1 MIIGVVRETY
11 PGEAR
16 VALVPPLVATLVKAG
31 LEVRV
36 ESGAGTAAGWA
47 DASYTEKGA
56 TIATH
61 DDILH
66 ADVLLVVRGGG
77 ANSAAGDADLAR
89 LHRGQTVIGM
99 LDPLNAPEA
108 AQTLAATGV
117 TAFALE
123 LLPRITRAQSMDVL
137 SSMATVAGYKAVLLA
152 ATHQS
157 RMFPMLMTA
166 AGTITPAHVLV
177 IGAGVAGLQAI
188 ATARR
193 LGALVEAYDVRA
205 AVKEQIQSLGA
216 KFVELPL
223 ETAAAEG
230 AGGYAKEQGED
241 FLRKQRELM
250 TRVVAASDVVICTAA
265 IPGKQSPVLVTAD
278 MVRGMRPG
286 SVIVDLAAE
295 RGGNCE
301 LTRADATVIEH
312 EVTILGP
319 TNLAA
324 TVPHDASQLYAKNLV
339 TFLQHLLK
347 DGALQLD
354 LTDEITRE
362 TLLVHDGEVA
372 HPRVR
377 ALLGT
382 APAAAK

>member
-1 MIIGVVRETY
+1 MIIGVVKETY

-16 VALVPPLVATLVKAG
+16 VALVPPLVAPLVKAG
-31 LEVRV
+31 LQVRV
-36 ESGAGTAAGWA
+36 ESGAGTAAGWT
-47 DASYTEKGA
+47 DAAYVEKGA
-56 TIATH
+56 AVTSRAEV
-61 DDILH
+61 LQ

-77 ANSAAGDADLAR
+77 ANAAGAEDAKQ
-89 LHRGQTVIGM
+89 LHRGQTLIGM

-108 AQTLAATGV
+108 AQALAATGV

-152 ATHQS
+152 AAHQT

-166 AGTITPAHVLV
+166 AGTITPARVLV

-188 ATARR
+188 ATARK

-241 FLRKQRELM
+241 FLRRQRELM
-250 TRVVAASDVVICTAA
+250 ARVVAASDVVICTAA

-278 MVRGMRPG
+278 MVRSMRPG

-301 LTRADATVIEH
+301 LTQADATVVDH
-312 EVTILGP
+312 DVTILGP

-324 TVPHDASQLYAKNLV
+324 TIPHDASQLYGKNV
-339 TFLQHLLK
+339 MTFLQHLLK
-347 DGALQLD
+347 DGALQFD
-354 LTDEITRE
+354 LADEITRE
-362 TLLVHDGEVA
+362 TLLVRDGEVVHA
-372 HPRVR
+372 RIR
-377 ALLGT
+377 ALLGA
-382 APAAAK
+382 APAAAS

>member
-1 MIIGVVRETY
+1 MIIGVVKETY

-16 VALVPPLVATLVKAG
+16 VALVPPLVAPLVKAG
-31 LEVRV
+31 LQVRV
-36 ESGAGTAAGWA
+36 ESGAGTAAGWT
-47 DASYTEKGA
+47 DAAYVEKGA
-56 TIATH
+56 TIASR
-61 DDILH
+61 DEVLQ
-66 ADVLLVVRGGG
+66 AEVLLVVRGGG
-77 ANSAAGDADLAR
+77 ANAAASDDAKK
-89 LHRGQTVIGM
+89 LHRGQTLIGM

-108 AQTLAATGV
+108 AQALAATGV

-152 ATHQS
+152 ATHQT

-166 AGTITPAHVLV
+166 AGTITPARVLV

-188 ATARR
+188 ATARK

-241 FLRKQRELM
+241 FLRRQRELM
-250 TRVVAASDVVICTAA
+250 ARVVAASDVVICTAA

-278 MVRGMRPG
+278 MVRSMRPG

-301 LTRADATVIEH
+301 LTQADATVVDH
-312 EVTILGP
+312 DVTILGP

-324 TVPHDASQLYAKNLV
+324 TIPHDASQLYGKNV
-339 TFLQHLLK
+339 MTFLQHLLK
-347 DGALQLD
+347 DGALQFD
-354 LTDEITRE
+354 LADEITRE
-362 TLLVHDGEVA
+362 TLLVRDGEVVHA
-372 HPRVR
+372 RIR
-377 ALLGT
+377 ALLGA
-382 APAAAK
+382 APAAAS